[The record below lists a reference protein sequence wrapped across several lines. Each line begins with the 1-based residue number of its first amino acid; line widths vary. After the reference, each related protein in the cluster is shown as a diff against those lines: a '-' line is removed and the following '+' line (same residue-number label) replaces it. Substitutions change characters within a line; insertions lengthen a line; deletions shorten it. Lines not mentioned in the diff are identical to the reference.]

1 MVKKLIQKL
10 HIVIILTTLFLSN
23 CSIIQPKEKSYTT
36 LYDSIGLSWINDSNC
51 EGGCLFGVEPGKTLF
66 DKTKNILLD
75 SKNIEPTSLE
85 YRTYVYDNE
94 EKESINFN
102 FSNEI
107 YRGSISSK
115 NNVIED
121 VYISVPRDME
131 IATIGQM
138 VEVFGEPDSLLWYNL
153 NPEGNGCYIN
163 FLWRDFRMVAQSS
176 DSNIPFLGL
185 DLCEKMERND
195 KKVAK
200 DWGIDSII
208 LLTQELF
215 NEFDA
220 VEEPTW
226 NGFLEDN

>member
-1 MVKKLIQKL
+1 M
-10 HIVIILTTLFLSN
+10 
-23 CSIIQPKEKSYTT
+23 
-36 LYDSIGLSWINDSNC
+36 
-51 EGGCLFGVEPGKTLF
+51 FGVEPGKTSYL
-66 DKTKNILLD
+66 DAHNILLEIEE
-75 SKNIEPTSLE
+75 IEPTSLE
-85 YRTYVYDNE
+85 NRTYVYNNE

-102 FSNEI
+102 FSNEN

-121 VYISVPRDME
+121 VYISVPGNME

-138 VEVFGEPDSLLWYNL
+138 VEVFGKPDSLLWYNL
-153 NPEGNGCYIN
+153 NPEGKGCYIN
-163 FLWRDFRMVAQSS
+163 FLWRDLRMVAQSS

-195 KKVAK
+195 EKVAK
-200 DWGIDSII
+200 DLGIDSII